1 MSTRLADL
9 FPQPKM
15 LTLGGGKWLVSE
27 YRLRDLASMESWC
40 EARLPDPFALIDAT
54 EPGTPVRRKALRAAF
69 DLVADGL
76 PGIDSPA
83 ASAMLATPE
92 GLAFRLWLSVGRS
105 HPEFSLIV
113 ADETV
118 AAMSDAEWS
127 AFNRVAWGADPYEAI
142 DAEINAE
149 CGIKLPPKSQASSNV
164 TWMEAYLSSRMSI
177 ERFGNLTLNQ
187 WRGITEGGKPK
198 DRCVSIPFGWT
209 MAKFNEEYGEKRKA
223 FFGEEEKG

>member
-27 YRLRDLASMESWC
+27 YRLRDLAAMESWVA
-40 EARLPDPFALIDAT
+40 ARLPDPFDLIEAT
-54 EPGTPVRRKALRAAF
+54 EPGTPVRRKALRTAF
-69 DLVADGL
+69 DMVADGL

-92 GLAFRLWLSVGRS
+92 GLAFCLWLSIS
-105 HPEFSLIV
+105 KCHPDFTLMAAASLLDGM
-113 ADETV
+113 ADT
-118 AAMSDAEWS
+118 EWS
-127 AFNRVAWGADPYEAI
+127 AFDRTASGADPYDVI

-149 CGIKLPPKSQASSNV
+149 CGIMLPPKPAKSGDV
-164 TWMEAYLSSRMSI
+164 TWMEAYLSSGMSI
-177 ERFGNLTLNQ
+177 ERFGNLTLSQ

-209 MAKFNEEYGEKRKA
+209 MARFDEEYGEKRKA
-223 FFGEEEKG
+223 FFEE